1 MLGGMTT
8 WASRISDLRSTGLTL
23 GEIGAL
29 VGLAASSVSDIE
41 QERTAEPRGEA
52 ALKLY
57 ELHRS
62 KFSTPVTKR
71 KTG

>member
-1 MLGGMTT
+1 MLGGMTN

-23 GEIGAL
+23 AEIGAL
-29 VGLAASSVSDIE
+29 VGLAPSSVSDIE
-41 QERTAEPRGEA
+41 QERTSEPRGEA
-52 ALKLY
+52 AIKLY

-62 KFSTPVTKR
+62 KFSDVTRR